1 MFLIR
6 SPHEHVHGF
15 NLWKWPH
22 DQRFGNC
29 CNNNDSNVSSPAAAS
44 EMMKSRHEVTSSF
57 GATALTD
64 LCLANPSSFDSNF
77 QQAFDDG
84 VTSLIM
90 SSSSKMKQMRTHGE
104 LFKLT
109 SHHGNNNYNNNNNN
123 TNSNNNTSIKRN
135 PKTQSQEKFTTFN
148 IK

>member
-6 SPHEHVHGF
+6 SPHECVHGF

-44 EMMKSRHEVTSSF
+44 EMMKSHHEVTTFSF
-57 GATALTD
+57 GATASTD
-64 LCLANPSSFDSNF
+64 LCLVNPSSFDSTF

-90 SSSSKMKQMRTHGE
+90 SSSSKMKRMRTHGE

-109 SHHGNNNYNNNNNN
+109 NLHGNNNYNNNNNN

-135 PKTQSQEKFTTFN
+135 PKTQS
-148 IK
+148 